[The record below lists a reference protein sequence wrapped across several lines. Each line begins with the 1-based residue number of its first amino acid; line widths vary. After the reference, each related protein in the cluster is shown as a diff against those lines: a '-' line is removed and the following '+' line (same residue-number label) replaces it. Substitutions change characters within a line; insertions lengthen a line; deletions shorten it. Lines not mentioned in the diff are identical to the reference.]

1 MSGLS
6 AARIAP
12 AAPGALPATPPD
24 DLRSACQEFE
34 GLLLGMLLREMYAT
48 VSRSGLL
55 GANSGREIFEDL
67 WTQELARL
75 AARASPLGVAD
86 QLEQALTAESR
97 ERGENALKLERPA
110 TEEMAGTEQARPR
123 GRPWRRNEI

>member
-1 MSGLS
+1 MSVLS
-6 AARIAP
+6 AARIASAMP
-12 AAPGALPATPPD
+12 AALAPTRPD

-55 GANSGREIFEDL
+55 GANTGREVFEDL

-75 AARASPLGVAD
+75 AARGSPLGLAEH
-86 QLEQALTAESR
+86 LEQALTAKSAQQ
-97 ERGENALKLERPA
+97 GEAALKLEGRA
-110 TEEMAGTEQARPR
+110 TEEMAGTEQERRRQRPR
-123 GRPWRRNEI
+123 WRKEI

>member
-1 MSGLS
+1 VSGLS
-6 AARIAP
+6 AARIAAVVP
-12 AAPGALPATPPD
+12 AALPPTRPD

-55 GANSGREIFEDL
+55 GANTGREVFEDL

-86 QLEQALTAESR
+86 QLERALTAESR
-97 ERGENALKLERPA
+97 QQGETALKLEGRA
-110 TEEMAGTEQARPR
+110 TEEIADTEQERRRQRPR
-123 GRPWRRNEI
+123 RRKEI